1 MIRNYISS
9 IRFLD
14 SISDFNNNNNLLFM
28 LPINKRPLIILLME
42 YPRVDVIIIIFF
54 PLLA

>member
-14 SISDFNNNNNLLFM
+14 SISDFNNNNLLFM